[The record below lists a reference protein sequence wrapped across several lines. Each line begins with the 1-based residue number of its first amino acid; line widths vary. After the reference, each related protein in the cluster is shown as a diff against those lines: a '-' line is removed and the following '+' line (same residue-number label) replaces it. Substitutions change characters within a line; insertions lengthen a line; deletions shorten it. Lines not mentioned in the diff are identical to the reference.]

1 MELRARFRVGVRVGI
16 RFGLEVSL
24 RASHYPKI
32 GSYST
37 CRKMRSGCRLQPHV
51 LEAATLCA
59 GGCNPMCA
67 RLPEDALEQ
76 EGVGTVHVSQPQR
89 LDG

>member
-1 MELRARFRVGVRVGI
+1 MLTHVPPPAASAEAPLRVLLFDSWYD
-16 RFGLEVSL
+16 ENCN
-24 RASHYPKI
+24 PM
-32 GSYST
+32 
-37 CRKMRSGCRLQPHV
+37 CWRLQPHV
-51 LEAATLCA
+51 LEAATPCA

-76 EGVGTVHVSQPQR
+76 EGVGTVHVSQPQH